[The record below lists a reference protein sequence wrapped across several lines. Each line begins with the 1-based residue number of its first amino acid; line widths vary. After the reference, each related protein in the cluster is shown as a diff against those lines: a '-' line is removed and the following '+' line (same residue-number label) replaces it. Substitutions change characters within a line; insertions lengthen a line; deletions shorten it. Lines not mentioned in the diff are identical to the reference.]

1 MAIRSKHASRRHAR
15 EGNFVSEWFGHRIYP
30 SIADSRRA
38 LNDQQRERCPF
49 LSEIT
54 ETEQACIKS
63 ESSRGVCTISSASNG
78 VRQDWLVCPYRAID
92 VEIFSTGARRLF
104 GLDAGTECLVVAAPS
119 LAQGTVRKRVLAKLE
134 SHGSVIAFL
143 QARIGGEISLS
154 ATDRSPELSF
164 DTTLVQLARSADG
177 DCIANRY
184 AFLEIQTMDF
194 HGTYRNAVKNLKDAL
209 RLHRSEFSR
218 TVGENQQW
226 LSDRIEGPNIANV
239 FKRTFYQ
246 IMLKFQIGAHS
257 SCSGAAI
264 AIPASVWD
272 SWQRHLGRPEL
283 RRLPDGILLMNRGE
297 PDSSSRKSWIYVF
310 DVIEGSSPTPN
321 RLVIKQ
327 TIATDV
333 ESLAHYAFTVA
344 PEAAIEQSGSFD
356 HLLATVRQRLATW
369 WPELGAIS

>member
-1 MAIRSKHASRRHAR
+1 MAGRPKRASRRAA
-15 EGNFVSEWFGHRIYP
+15 EAGNFVSEWFGHRVYP
-30 SIADSRRA
+30 SIANSRRA

-54 ETEQACIKS
+54 ESEQACVKS

-78 VRQDWLVCPYRAID
+78 PRQDWLVCPYRAID
-92 VEIFSTGARRLF
+92 EEIFSTVARRLF
-104 GLDAGTECLVVAAPS
+104 GLPAGADCMVVAAPS
-119 LAQGTVRKRVLAKLE
+119 LAQETVRKRVIAKLE
-134 SHGSVIAFL
+134 SRDNVIAFL

-154 ATDRSPELSF
+154 ATERSPELSF

-177 DCIANRY
+177 ACVANRY

-194 HGTYRNAVKNLKDAL
+194 HGTYRNVVKNLKDAL
-209 RLHRSEFSR
+209 RLHRGEFSR
-218 TVGENQQW
+218 TVGQNQHW

-257 SCSGAAI
+257 SCSGAAL

-272 SWQRHLGRPEL
+272 SWQHHLGRPEL
-283 RRLPDGILLMNRGE
+283 RRLPDGVLLMNTGE
-297 PDSSSRKSWIYVF
+297 PEASARKSWIYVF
-310 DVIEGSSPTPN
+310 DVIEGSRPTPN
-321 RLVIKQ
+321 RLVIKH
-327 TIATDV
+327 TIATDAA
-333 ESLAHYAFTVA
+333 SLAHYAFTVA
-344 PEAAIEQSGSFD
+344 PEAAIGQSGSVD
-356 HLLATVRQRLATW
+356 RLLVTVRQRLATW